1 MDGVTLT
8 VSSRSPNPTK
18 YLRLLGIL
26 FWMPDLLFLASVRMV
41 YCHPKFIRY
50 DH

>member
-26 FWMPDLLFLASVRMV
+26 FWMPDLFFLARVTTA
-41 YCHPKFIRY
+41 YCRSKFIKCY
-50 DH
+50 H